1 LSQSDHVK
9 RRLTYK
15 VNINMDINVDININ
29 VSLEECVTKC
39 YTKEKCT
46 HYTWELHSKENS
58 SCKLMNGNVLKSE
71 ASIATSPYVFCGIK
85 GETAIDK
92 TLLPKIG
99 N

>member
-1 LSQSDHVK
+1 
-9 RRLTYK
+9 
-15 VNINMDINVDININ
+15 M
-29 VSLEECVTKC
+29 EECVTKC
-39 YTKEKCT
+39 YSSNKCT
-46 HYTWELHSKENS
+46 HYTWELHSKEKS